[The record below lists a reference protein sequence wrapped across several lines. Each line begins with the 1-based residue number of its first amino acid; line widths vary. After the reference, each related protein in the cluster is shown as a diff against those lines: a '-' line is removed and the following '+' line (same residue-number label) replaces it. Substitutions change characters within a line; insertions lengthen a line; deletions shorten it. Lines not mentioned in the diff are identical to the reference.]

1 MKFPKT
7 IFVSVAGSAGSGEN
21 EYLNAAETEQEAIK
35 ATDDEETAFVAEYQ
49 LVSKRKRS
57 IVITVEEAK

>member
-7 IFVSVAGSAGSGEN
+7 IFVSVAGSGEN

-35 ATDDEETAFVAEYQ
+35 ATDDEKTAFVAEYQ
-49 LVSKRKRS
+49 FVSKRKRS
-57 IVITVEEAK
+57 IVITVEDAK

>member
-7 IFVSVAGSAGSGEN
+7 IFVSVAGSGEN

-35 ATDDEETAFVAEYQ
+35 ATDHGKTAFVAEYQ

-57 IVITVEEAK
+57 SVITVEDAK